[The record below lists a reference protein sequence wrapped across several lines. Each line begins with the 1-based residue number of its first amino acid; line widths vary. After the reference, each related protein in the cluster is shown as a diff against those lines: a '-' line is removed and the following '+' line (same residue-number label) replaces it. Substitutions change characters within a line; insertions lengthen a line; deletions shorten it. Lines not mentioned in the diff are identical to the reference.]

1 MLSEKVV
8 RIGFGVLVTI
18 WLARYLGPLQFGK
31 LSFAISFV
39 ALFGI
44 LSTMGLDKFLAKEL
58 IASPDQKNLIMGS
71 ALTLRVI
78 GGVVLVF
85 FAISIAHII
94 RPEDKEFILLV
105 MILSSGFIFNSFEVI
120 KYWFESVVEAKYSA
134 IVDASVVLVGS
145 ITKVALI
152 MSEAP
157 LIAFGWVVFLE
168 STVLGLGLIIMYRSR
183 GNTFFDWKCSSKT
196 VYRLLKRAFPLVLA
210 GAVFILFT
218 RIDQVML
225 GSISGDSAVG
235 IYAAAVRLSE
245 GWMFVPALI
254 ATSLFPAMIDAR
266 AKNHN
271 IYIEQTQHL
280 LNLMVLFSVFVA
292 VFFTFISSPF
302 IRFSFGETYAETSL
316 VLSIHIWGM
325 IFNTISIIS
334 FRWFLIQG
342 LEIYSFY
349 RALAGLIINVGL
361 NFLIIPLYGAA
372 GAAVATVISQIIAA
386 YILNY
391 VSPKTRNMFLM
402 QSKALSLKYSL
413 ESILYLR
420 RIK

>member
-44 LSTMGLDKFLAKEL
+44 ISTMGLDKFLAKEL

-120 KYWFESVVEAKYSA
+120 KYWFESVVDAKYSA

-372 GAAVATVISQIIAA
+372 GAAFTTVISQIIAA

>member
-361 NFLIIPLYGAA
+361 NFLIIPL
-372 GAAVATVISQIIAA
+372 TFFDFFDSFH
-386 YILNY
+386 
-391 VSPKTRNMFLM
+391 SF
-402 QSKALSLKYSL
+402 
-413 ESILYLR
+413 
-420 RIK
+420 